1 MMHLGITF
9 CNCEVFYVSDSKLD
23 FARLDNIIKK
33 TIEAINNSKSEIFD
47 IAENARNEC
56 KALEE
61 ELRQLKEQV
70 KELVINVEI
79 LEAGLKESKKKLAF
93 ISKNYSKYSQE
104 ELKAAYEKADN
115 FRIELAIRREQEQY
129 LIKRRNYLEV
139 RIKEAYRTVEKADRL
154 ITQVASVMDYLAGDL
169 KELSVQLEDIKQK
182 QYIGFK
188 IIKAQEE
195 ERKRVAREIHDGPAQ
210 SMSNVVL
217 KAEICERLIDVDYER
232 AKGEL
237 RSLKNIVRAS
247 LQDIRR
253 IIYDLRPMSLDDLGL
268 IPTLQR
274 HISTFQDETG
284 INIIFKTNGEYENIK
299 PIISLTAFRIIQ
311 EAMSNIKKHSQARN
325 AAINLEFCEDV
336 LRIHIIDDG
345 KGFDMEST
353 KREGDYLSRGFG
365 LTSMRERVE
374 LLGGEIK
381 ISSKPGMGTR
391 INIVLPLIHNERGLN
406 E

>member
-1 MMHLGITF
+1 
-9 CNCEVFYVSDSKLD
+9 VSDSKLD
-23 FARLDNIIKK
+23 FARLDSIIKK

-70 KELVINVEI
+70 KDLVTNVEV
-79 LEAGLKESKKKLAF
+79 LEAGLKESKKKLMF
-93 ISKNYSKYSQE
+93 ISKNYDKYSQE
-104 ELKAAYEKADN
+104 ELRAAYEKADS

-129 LIKRRNYLEV
+129 LLKRRNYLEV
-139 RIKEAYRTVEKADRL
+139 RIREAHKTVEKADRL
-154 ITQVASVMDYLAGDL
+154 ITQVASVLDYLTGDL
-169 KELSVQLEDIKQK
+169 MELSVQLEDIKQK
-182 QYIGFK
+182 QYIGFR

-232 AKGEL
+232 AREEL
-237 RSLKNIVRAS
+237 RSLKHIVRSS
-247 LQDIRR
+247 LQDMRR

-274 HISTFQDETG
+274 HISNFQDETG
-284 INIIFKTNGEYENIK
+284 INIIFKASGEYENIK

-311 EAMSNIKKHSQARN
+311 EAVSNIKKHSQAKN
-325 AAINLEFCEDV
+325 AAINLEFCEDT
-336 LRIHIIDDG
+336 LRMHIIDDG
-345 KGFDMEST
+345 KGFDMERT
-353 KREGDYLSRGFG
+353 RKEKDYFNRGFG
-365 LTSMRERVE
+365 LTSIRERVE
-374 LLGGEIK
+374 LLGGEIN
-381 ISSKPGMGTR
+381 INSKPGMGTR
-391 INIVLPLIHNERGLN
+391 INIVLPLIHDEGVLN

>member
-1 MMHLGITF
+1 M
-9 CNCEVFYVSDSKLD
+9 SDSKLD